1 MLKAKVGDVV
11 RVHYVGKFENGEV
24 FDSSIARREPIEF
37 TIGAGQMI
45 KGFDKAVEGMAVMEK
60 KSVMI
65 PCAEAYGEVHPEN
78 FVQVPRIEVPRDIV
92 PVVGMQ
98 LAISDSYGRQFPV
111 IVSEV
116 NDEYIVLDANHPM
129 AGKDLWFDIQLVEIV
144 SQGNRPSILFF
155 D

>member
-65 PCAEAYGEVHPEN
+65 PCAEAYGEVH
-78 FVQVPRIEVPRDIV
+78 
-92 PVVGMQ
+92 
-98 LAISDSYGRQFPV
+98 
-111 IVSEV
+111 
-116 NDEYIVLDANHPM
+116 
-129 AGKDLWFDIQLVEIV
+129 
-144 SQGNRPSILFF
+144 
-155 D
+155 